1 MSRSQEYVLC
11 ASCGREWAP
20 RRPDSQKLKCPTC
33 GKYRVLR
40 GKDKAEF
47 KKEAQNEVVDA
58 DTTNDRGGIR
68 DRDTSDPGNFGAGIS
83 DQSDTRSGDAGMLES
98 RNTDP
103 AVGGASAP
111 VDKGSGAS
119 DEKPAGIGLFAV
131 ALGALAAGWFL
142 YCIVLAPRGDRAP
155 VEEERPIPEASIY
168 GPVIRRGW

>member
-68 DRDTSDPGNFGAGIS
+68 DRDTSDPGNFGAG
-83 DQSDTRSGDAGMLES
+83 M
-98 RNTDP
+98 
-103 AVGGASAP
+103 
-111 VDKGSGAS
+111 GAS

-142 YCIVLAPRGDRAP
+142 YCIVLAAPRAP